1 MRDYLIQVAYTSEG
15 TAALVKR
22 PQDRVKAVTPV
33 IENLGGKVI
42 GGGFCFGKY
51 DVVLLVSLP
60 DNASAAAVAMT
71 FGAGGAL
78 KAMKTTPLL
87 SASEAVKGM
96 KMASQ
101 SKYKPPTS

>member
-1 MRDYLIQVAYTSEG
+1 MRDYLIQVAYTPEA
-15 TAALVKR
+15 TAALLKK
-22 PQDRVKAVTPV
+22 PQDRIKVVTPV
-33 IENLGGKVI
+33 IESFGGKVI
-42 GGGFCFGKY
+42 GGGFCFGEY
-51 DVVLLVSLP
+51 DIAILVSLP

-71 FGAGGAL
+71 FGAGGGL
-78 KAMKTTPLL
+78 KAIKTTPLL